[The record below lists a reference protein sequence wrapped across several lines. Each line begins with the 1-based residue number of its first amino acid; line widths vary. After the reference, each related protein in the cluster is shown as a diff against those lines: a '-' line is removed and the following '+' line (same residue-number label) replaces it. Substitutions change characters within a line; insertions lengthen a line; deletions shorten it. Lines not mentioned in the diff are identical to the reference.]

1 MGVRAVKKRITV
13 FLILFFILLCSF
25 LVFYFQKPEVVLKKN
40 LTCEINAKCKV
51 FDFVKNVSKGLI
63 ISKNKRIDSSKI
75 GSVRIILETKNM
87 VNKQYY
93 YKYKVDIVD
102 TTSPVISYNKEI
114 NITEG
119 DTVDLLNGVSVYDNS
134 LEELMP
140 KVIGDYD
147 INKAGEYKLKYVAED
162 SSHNITEEDFVL
174 KVNRRPVVNYNSGF
188 DTSYKEGFPYYIKVN
203 RKLNV
208 VYVYEAV
215 NGEYSKLVKVFTC
228 STGRD
233 TPAGVFGTKNK
244 YVWKV
249 LIGPCYGQY
258 STRITGQILFHSVPY
273 KYQSKDSL
281 EWWLYNR
288 LGRKDS
294 LGCIRLTVE
303 DAKWIYDNCPLG
315 TLVEIFDSD
324 DLGGVE
330 KPSTIRI
337 ADDDPRRGWDP
348 TDPDPANPWKAN

>member
-1 MGVRAVKKRITV
+1 M
-13 FLILFFILLCSF
+13 
-25 LVFYFQKPEVVLKKN
+25 FYFQKPEVILNKN
-40 LTCEINAKCKV
+40 LTCEINTKCEV
-51 FDFVKNVSKGLI
+51 FDFVKDVSKGLI
-63 ISKNKRIDSSKI
+63 ISKNKIIDSSKV
-75 GSVRIILETKNM
+75 GSVRVILETKNL
-87 VNKQYY
+87 VNKKYY
-93 YKYKVDIVD
+93 YKYKIDVVD
-102 TTSPVISYNKEI
+102 TISPVISYNKEI

-119 DTVDLLNGVSVYDNS
+119 DSVDLLNGVSIYDNS
-134 LEELMP
+134 LEEITP

-147 INKAGEYKLKYVAED
+147 VNKAGEYKLKYVAED
-162 SSHNITEEDFVL
+162 SSHNITEEDFIL

-188 DTSYKEGFPYYIKVN
+188 DTSYREGFPYYIKVN

-208 VYVYEAV
+208 VYVYEVV